1 MGPVY
6 DVTRSE
12 TFESLEHIWIN
23 EWEMYSTVEAAVKM
37 VVGNK
42 VDLVRATDLC
52 DQETGWG
59 STALC
64 WLVVQRLLST

>member
-1 MGPVY
+1 MGPMLFLLSSSLLGGAVY

-12 TFESLEHIWIN
+12 TFESLEHIWLN

-42 VDLVRATDLC
+42 VDLVR
-52 DQETGWG
+52 
-59 STALC
+59 S
-64 WLVVQRLLST
+64 